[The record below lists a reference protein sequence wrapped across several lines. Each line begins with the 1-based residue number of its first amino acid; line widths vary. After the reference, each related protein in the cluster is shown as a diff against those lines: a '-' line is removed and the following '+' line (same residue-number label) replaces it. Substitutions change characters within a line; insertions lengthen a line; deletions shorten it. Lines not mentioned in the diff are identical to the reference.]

1 MSHCCCC
8 CCFCCLLCCCCCRLY
23 CFRFWR
29 HHSNNTLS
37 PLKIRFCFSHKRQS
51 LYPIF
56 NPLIIQPVN
65 WHRGGRLV
73 YINNPMAR
81 GIIQVNNPHLS
92 FESACLLL
100 FLHYAPLHFYFILF
114 SFYFFTSPAH
124 SNHTN
129 TRWHFRL
136 LCFRG
141 HLYCVL
147 CFALCFLPHTHTSAR
162 DVHKPADVVVLCFC
176 CCCYGI
182 CHTKEIGFRLLFYYY
197 YYYATEA
204 LSSGCNINTCF
215 LFRYL

>member
-1 MSHCCCC
+1 MRGGHQEKTEEGLWLVGGERNS
-8 CCFCCLLCCCCCRLY
+8 CRSRAVLINAN
-23 CFRFWR
+23 
-29 HHSNNTLS
+29 HV
-37 PLKIRFCFSHKRQS
+37 P

-92 FESACLLL
+92 FESAFLLL

-162 DVHKPADVVVLCFC
+162 DVHKPADVVVVCFC

-197 YYYATEA
+197 NYYFATEA

>member
-8 CCFCCLLCCCCCRLY
+8 CCFWCCFCCLLCCCCCRLY

-92 FESACLLL
+92 FESAFLLL

-114 SFYFFTSPAH
+114 YFLSTSSLRLHIQTTP
-124 SNHTN
+124 
-129 TRWHFRL
+129 TRAGTFGCSAFAGTFIVYYAL
-136 LCFRG
+136 LYVFC
-141 HLYCVL
+141 
-147 CFALCFLPHTHTSAR
+147 PTHTQAR
-162 DVHKPADVVVLCFC
+162 
-176 CCCYGI
+176 
-182 CHTKEIGFRLLFYYY
+182 
-197 YYYATEA
+197 ATYI
-204 LSSGCNINTCF
+204 SQQT
-215 LFRYL
+215 